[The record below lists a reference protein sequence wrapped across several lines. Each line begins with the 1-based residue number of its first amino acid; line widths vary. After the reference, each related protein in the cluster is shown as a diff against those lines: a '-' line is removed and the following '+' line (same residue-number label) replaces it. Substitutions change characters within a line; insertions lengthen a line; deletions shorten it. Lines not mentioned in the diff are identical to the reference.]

1 MIRESICKKKSAL
14 DRDQILLSESQ
25 EDYQFKRDLYEVICQ
40 LNELFAQP
48 TKKFSQSMLAMAS
61 GITKFVEIL
70 TYALSN
76 QNW

>member
-1 MIRESICKKKSAL
+1 MQKKSAL

-48 TKKFSQSMLAMAS
+48 TKKFSQSMLGMAS

-70 TYALSN
+70 TYALSS

>member
-1 MIRESICKKKSAL
+1 MQKKSAL

-48 TKKFSQSMLAMAS
+48 TKKSVSQCWQWLQAS
-61 GITKFVEIL
+61 PNLLKF
-70 TYALSN
+70 
-76 QNW
+76 